1 MLDKM
6 YMDKRENKLGYS
18 KPTIKIV
25 EWDYNED
32 ICNSVISN
40 SFKSCLWVEKET
52 AVNAVENRYDITGD
66 WEWTRSG
73 SR

>member
-1 MLDKM
+1 
-6 YMDKRENKLGYS
+6 MDKRENKLDYS

-32 ICNSVISN
+32 ICSSVISN
-40 SFKSCLWVEKET
+40 SFNACIKVTKER
-52 AVNAVENRYDITGD
+52 AVTKFENRIDVTGD
-66 WEWTRSG
+66 WEWTG

>member
-1 MLDKM
+1 
-6 YMDKRENKLGYS
+6 MDKRENKLGYS

-32 ICNSVISN
+32 ICSSVISN
-40 SFKSCLWVEKET
+40 SFNACIKVTNER
-52 AVNAVENRYDITGD
+52 AVTKFENRIDVTGD
-66 WEWTRSG
+66 WEWTG

>member
-6 YMDKRENKLGYS
+6 YMDRRENKLGYS

-32 ICNSVISN
+32 ICSSVISN
-40 SFKSCLWVEKET
+40 SFNACIKVTKERS
-52 AVNAVENRYDITGD
+52 VKQNEIRHDITGD
-66 WEWTRSG
+66 WEWTG

>member
-1 MLDKM
+1 
-6 YMDKRENKLGYS
+6 MDKRENKLGYS

-32 ICNSVISN
+32 ICSSVISN
-40 SFKSCLWVEKET
+40 SFNACIKVTKER
-52 AVNAVENRYDITGD
+52 AVTKFENRIDVTGD
-66 WEWTRSG
+66 WEWTS